1 MKEVKKMSMKSV
13 EPEAALGCPGKY
25 TGNDLKSH
33 DHETHGEPKPT
44 GESNHETLGQGRK
57 GKKQSVKQVS
67 HDQGALAKARKYN
80 VRSEMGGADP
90 NAVAGLK

>member
-1 MKEVKKMSMKSV
+1 MKEVKKLAKST
-13 EPEAALGCPGKY
+13 EPEAALGTPGKY
-25 TGNDLKSH
+25 TGNDMKSY

-57 GKKQSVKQVS
+57 GKKESVKHAA

-80 VRSEMGGADP
+80 ERSQNGGADP
-90 NAVAGLK
+90 MAVAGLK

>member
-1 MKEVKKMSMKSV
+1 MKEVKKMKMKSV
-13 EPEAALGCPGKY
+13 DPEAALGMPGKY

-57 GKKQSVKQVS
+57 GKKESVKQAS
-67 HDQGALAKARKYN
+67 HDQAAIAKARKYN
-80 VRSEMGGADP
+80 VRSENGGADEMAYP
-90 NAVAGLK
+90 GK